1 MTKVL
6 EFVPGEKPRVYLGN
20 VSDYWKGG
28 EGAGPGC
35 RSRLTPSGAA
45 EPGAGLDRKARRRM
59 EAEIRQKKT
68 RLLRPLQE
76 KLELLEEEIARLETE
91 KTEITSQLERPEVA
105 ADTEAVME
113 LTSRFQQTDRQLE
126 TCFTQWADLSEKIE
140 ETEARIQEEAERSV
154 SGS

>member
-1 MTKVL
+1 MGRIYDYKVNYSQYL
-6 EFVPGEKPRVYLGN
+6 QLRKERREQQQKAYDEQQKFIAETEAFIERFKGTYSKTLQVQSRVKML
-20 VSDYWKGG
+20 
-28 EGAGPGC
+28 
-35 RSRLTPSGAA
+35 
-45 EPGAGLDRKARRRM
+45 
-59 EAEIRQKKT
+59 
-68 RLLRPLQE
+68 E

-91 KTEITSQLERPEVA
+91 KTEITSQLERPDVA

-140 ETEARIQEEAERSV
+140 ETEARIQEEAERNV

>member
-1 MTKVL
+1 MNRPIIWT
-6 EFVPGEKPRVYLGN
+6 
-20 VSDYWKGG
+20 
-28 EGAGPGC
+28 C
-35 RSRLTPSGAA
+35 
-45 EPGAGLDRKARRRM
+45 
-59 EAEIRQKKT
+59 
-68 RLLRPLQE
+68 LLRPLQE

-140 ETEARIQEEAERSV
+140 ETEARIQEEAERNV

>member
-1 MTKVL
+1 M
-6 EFVPGEKPRVYLGN
+6 Y
-20 VSDYWKGG
+20 G
-28 EGAGPGC
+28 EGISKYGELVDLAVK
-35 RSRLTPSGAA
+35 LDIIQKSGSWFSMGEERIGQGKDAA
-45 EPGAGLDRKARRRM
+45 KQYLRDNPEICERV

>member
-20 VSDYWKGG
+20 VSDYLEKV
-28 EGAGPGC
+28 ERDQALAASSP
-35 RSRLTPSGAA
+35 SSGAA

-76 KLELLEEEIARLETE
+76 KLELLEEEIACLETE
-91 KTEITSQLERPEVA
+91 KTEITTQLERPEVA

-140 ETEARIQEEAERSV
+140 ETEARIQEEAERSI